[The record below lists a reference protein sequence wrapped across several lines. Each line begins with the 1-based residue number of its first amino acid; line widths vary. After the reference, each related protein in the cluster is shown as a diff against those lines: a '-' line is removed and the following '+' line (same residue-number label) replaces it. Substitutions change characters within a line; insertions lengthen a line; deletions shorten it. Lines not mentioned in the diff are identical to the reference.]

1 MKSLVAI
8 VSVLHSVIWIH
19 RYFAQLEAS
28 GTALDELTSAN
39 KSVIFQNIY
48 CPLKFYKNNDEKYFS
63 YRFFLD
69 LLDGVL
75 TDGASTGTIQSFV
88 NAKGGETLPVTIAWW
103 EDGIIAGDIDKTE
116 WHRDD
121 GVCNALISGNYGA
134 TDSWV
139 RPARQ

>member
-1 MKSLVAI
+1 M
-8 VSVLHSVIWIH
+8 
-19 RYFAQLEAS
+19 
-28 GTALDELTSAN
+28 
-39 KSVIFQNIY
+39 
-48 CPLKFYKNNDEKYFS
+48 KFYGKNDEKYFS

-69 LLDGVL
+69 LLNGVL
-75 TDGASTGTIQSFV
+75 TDSTATGAIQGFV
-88 NAKGGETLPVTIAWW
+88 DAKGDETPSVTIAWW
-103 EDGIIAGDIDKTE
+103 ADGIIAGDIDKTE